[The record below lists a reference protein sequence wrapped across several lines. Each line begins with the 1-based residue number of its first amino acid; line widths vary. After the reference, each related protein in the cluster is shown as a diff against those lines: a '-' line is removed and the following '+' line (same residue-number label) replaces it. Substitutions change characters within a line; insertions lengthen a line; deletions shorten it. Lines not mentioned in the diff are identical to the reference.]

1 MEATSEQRTK
11 DCPACGQDI
20 LVKALKCRHC
30 GAWMPDLL
38 APAVTGTGER
48 EATASVGDD
57 APGVTF
63 SNAQPVRHLVL
74 LSVVTFGLYEFLW
87 FYRNWRDVTVRT
99 GLPAVAGWRTAG
111 LLVPFLNI
119 FLVYQQLRLIRD
131 VVGEA
136 GVEIPFTPGTLT
148 AIFFLTAA
156 IANVSTIWIVSLFTI
171 VPLIP
176 VQECLN
182 RYWEL
187 QQPDAS
193 IREELTPAEFAMAV
207 VGAFLT
213 VIAVA
218 GTLTA

>member
-1 MEATSEQRTK
+1 
-11 DCPACGQDI
+11 
-20 LVKALKCRHC
+20 
-30 GAWMPDLL
+30 MPELL
-38 APAVTGTGER
+38 APAAGDSPKAKAVED
-48 EATASVGDD
+48 VGDQAAGD
-57 APGVTF
+57 TF

-87 FYRNWRDVTVRT
+87 FYRNWRDVTVRA

-136 GVEIPFTPGTLT
+136 GLEIPFTPGTLT
-148 AIFFLTAA
+148 AMFFLTAA
-156 IANVSTIWIVSLFTI
+156 IANVSTVWIVSLFTI

-182 RYWEL
+182 RYWQIE
-187 QQPDAS
+187 QPDAS
-193 IREELTPAEFAMAV
+193 IREELTPAEFALAV

-213 VIAVA
+213 AIAVA
-218 GTLTA
+218 GTIAAA